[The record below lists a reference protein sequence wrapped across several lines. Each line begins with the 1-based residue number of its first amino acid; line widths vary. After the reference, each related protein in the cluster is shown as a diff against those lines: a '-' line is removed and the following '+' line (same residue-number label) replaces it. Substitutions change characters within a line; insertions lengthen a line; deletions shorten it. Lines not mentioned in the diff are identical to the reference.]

1 MSTTPEPVDRTPNRV
16 RAALGRA
23 LEAALDRVLAL
34 DPETRAAIAKLDGR
48 ALTVTIRDT
57 PLAIRLTVDGERL
70 RVGPAVGDSQLRVA
84 ATPGA
89 FLALLLMRAG
99 DGDLPP
105 GRVEI
110 AGDAE
115 LARRLERIAKGFEP
129 DFDAAFTGVFGD
141 VVGFQIARGVRR
153 ALAWG
158 RESADSL
165 ARDTAEYL
173 SEESRDVV
181 SGPEVEQF
189 LDDVDALRERSDRL
203 EARVRQLLAEQPA
216 VHPQTADDGS
226 ATENAR

>member
-1 MSTTPEPVDRTPNRV
+1 MSPTLEPAERTLNPV

-23 LEAALDRVLAL
+23 LEAALDRILAL
-34 DPETRAAIAKLDGR
+34 DPETGAAIAKLDGR

-57 PLAIRLTVDGERL
+57 PLAMRLTVDGARL

-89 FLALLLMRAG
+89 FLALLLMRVG

-141 VVGFQIARGVRR
+141 VAGFQIARGVRR

-158 RESADSL
+158 RESAGSF

-181 SGPEVEQF
+181 SGPEIEQF
-189 LDDVDALRERSDRL
+189 LDDVDGLRERSDRL
-203 EARVRQLLAEQPA
+203 EARVRRLLVDQPTTRKA
-216 VHPQTADDGS
+216 ANDDD
-226 ATENAR
+226 ATENTR